1 MINITKVQL
10 RGTKSNTENRNEQ
23 LTAVMMPVYERM
35 EMNMGRVINEEERQ
49 KNLLEAQLDDLRGE
63 VRTLTEQ
70 IEDA

>member
-35 EMNMGRVINEEERQ
+35 EMNMGRVISEEERQ
-49 KNLLEAQLDDLRGE
+49 KKLLEAQLDDLRGE